1 MVSCLGKK
9 IKLDLPLTITTLTKL
24 LFTIDLRKFSYC
36 DHELLCGYTEIDGVF
51 ADTLPQAM

>member
-1 MVSCLGKK
+1 MVSCFGKK
-9 IKLDLPLTITTLTKL
+9 IKLDLPLTLTTLTKL

-51 ADTLPQAM
+51 AYTLP